1 MDVLLKPTVAPHMVL
16 GLPSTS
22 SHDEA
27 IRAFALRSRKV
38 KATADSPYS
47 MEDLTAALSEI
58 EHGSR
63 DGAVSLR
70 YAVPCDSQVYV
81 PGASFLHGGA
91 TIDASASLDV
101 LVGVMPSP
109 DQLQS
114 AGLTLL
120 AAATNSLLDWRWAD
134 AGVLARECLRVAT
147 GEDVRDEA
155 LNVLAASLAMQGE
168 PEKALHALQK
178 AVEGKWNLP
187 LQVNLAVIATTE
199 DPSVASSQMSFIIDG
214 ATSAEEKLQA
224 TRLAIRLWR
233 ESQGDELDDDD
244 RDPPAPQ
251 LLAAIYGVLM
261 AKDLTEEDF
270 FDIGRFLARIDSDDT
285 KLNTAIASSA
295 FSDSLSAKVI
305 RARRADFSEYVNALV
320 QASARDRH
328 RERPW
333 IQDEVDTL
341 VFAVNSRLADGD
353 KDDSA
358 SLSIAF
364 GLLENG
370 LDCSNFPRIA
380 LRFLL
385 EMRLPQVLDAKAA
398 PADKFAQWHGEARRT
413 IGVDWASQSTV
424 RLETEQLDI
433 LKGLEQSAGN
443 VLGALTHRYYL
454 DIGIK
459 VEQAA
464 NNVAARMRGFLNRL
478 TADKDEARRACN
490 EIANICRE
498 AISAYASVI
507 PFVSDAGIRNEMIDV
522 KTAFENI
529 RDRIQNVV

>member
-1 MDVLLKPTVAPHMVL
+1 MDVLLKPTVAPHIVL

-38 KATADSPYS
+38 KAAANSPYS

-63 DGAVSLR
+63 DGAVALR

-91 TIDASASLDV
+91 TIDASASLDI

-109 DQLQS
+109 DQLQG
-114 AGLTLL
+114 AALTLL

-155 LNVLAASLAMQGE
+155 LNVLAASLALQGE
-168 PEKALHALQK
+168 PQKALNALQK

-251 LLAAIYGVLM
+251 LMAAMYGVLT

-270 FDIGRFLARIDSDDT
+270 FDIGGFLARIDSDDA
-285 KLNTAIASSA
+285 KLNTAIASSV

-305 RARRADFSEYVNALV
+305 KARRSDFSDYVNALV
-320 QASARDRH
+320 QASSKDRY

-333 IQDEVDTL
+333 IQDEVDNL
-341 VFAVNSRLADGD
+341 VFAVNSRLVDGD

-380 LRFLL
+380 MRYLL
-385 EMRLPQVLDAKAA
+385 EMRLPQVLDANSA
-398 PADKFAQWHGEARRT
+398 PADKFVQWHGEARRQMTT
-413 IGVDWASQSTV
+413 IG
-424 RLETEQLDI
+424 LEAEQLDI

-498 AISAYASVI
+498 AISAYASVL
-507 PFVSDAGIRNEMIDV
+507 PFVAEAGIRKEMTEI
-522 KTAFENI
+522 KAAFENI
-529 RDRIQNVV
+529 RDRIQTVV

>member
-1 MDVLLKPTVAPHMVL
+1 MDASLKPTVAPHIVL

-38 KATADSPYS
+38 KNSTDSPYS

-70 YAVPCDSQVYV
+70 FAVPCDARVYR
-81 PGASFLHGGA
+81 PDASFVHSGSTLNA
-91 TIDASASLDV
+91 AAPIDALI
-101 LVGVMPSP
+101 GVMPSP
-109 DQLQS
+109 DQIDS

-120 AAATNSLLDWRWAD
+120 AAATNSLLDWRWSD
-134 AGVLARECLRVAT
+134 AASLARECLRVAKD
-147 GEDVRDEA
+147 EDVRDEA
-155 LNVLAASLAMQGE
+155 LNVLAGSLAMQGE
-168 PEKALHALQK
+168 PEKALQALQK
-178 AVEGKWNLP
+178 AVEGKWNLA

-214 ATSAEEKLQA
+214 ASGAEEKLRA
-224 TRLAIRLWR
+224 ARLAIRLWR

-244 RDPPAPQ
+244 RDAPAPQ
-251 LLAAIYGVLM
+251 LLAAIYGVLT
-261 AKDLTEEDF
+261 ASDLTEEDF
-270 FDIGRFLARIDSDDT
+270 FDIGVFLARIDNDDAT
-285 KLNTAIASSA
+285 LNAAIASSA
-295 FSDSLSAKVI
+295 FSGSLSTKVI
-305 RARRADFSEYVNALV
+305 KAQRMSFSDFVDALV
-320 QASARDRH
+320 ETSSKDTNH
-328 RERPW
+328 ELPW
-333 IQDEVDTL
+333 IQDQVDSL

-353 KDDSA
+353 NDDAVAISM
-358 SLSIAF
+358 AF
-364 GLLENG
+364 NFLDNG

-385 EMRLPQVLDAKAA
+385 EMRLPKVVRTDSA
-398 PADKFAQWHGEARRT
+398 PSDKFAQWHGVARRAMT
-413 IGVDWASQSTV
+413 NIAM
-424 RLETEQLDI
+424 EPEQLDI

-478 TADKDEARRACN
+478 TADKDEARRMCN
-490 EIANICRE
+490 DIANVCRE
-498 AISAYASVI
+498 AIAAYALVI
-507 PFVSDAGIRNEMIDV
+507 PFVAEPGIRKEMTEI
-522 KTAFENI
+522 KAAFENI
-529 RDRIQNVV
+529 RDRIQTVV